1 MAKRKEVYKCSK
13 CGNIVELLRGSD
25 GVLFCCGQPMDL
37 LPEKT
42 ADSATEKHVPL
53 VEKTENGFKVT
64 VGSTL
69 HPMAEDHY
77 IEWIELVTENKSYIQ
92 YLKPGD
98 EPVAFFNVKAEKV
111 IAREHCNKHGF
122 WRGE

>member
-69 HPMAEDHY
+69 HPMTDDHY
-77 IEWIELVTENKSYIQ
+77 IEWIELVTEDKSYIQ